1 MKSPR
6 YNQIKELFAEVL
18 FKEAIFGGSKQRE
31 KIIDL
36 FKSNQ
41 IEKEDAIKQL
51 IPTGLTKSEAIRL
64 LSAVHGFGGA
74 QQRQKVLH
82 LFRTHAIDKTEAI
95 KKLIPTGLTYEEAE
109 ALLSPI
115 AKEQEDEFSSTVG
128 DSPLLQTWDAK
139 RLPKPETPE
148 FTQSI
153 DIDQYQ
159 RIIRKLE
166 LAIHSLN
173 RKENL
178 TPEQEQDL
186 ITLKIKLD
194 ETVLKMKE
202 ETGVDHEPTEFTGF
216 VPRAK
221 PKPTKSQQEKSKE
234 KIEDDDLEKFLSQH
248 GEEITDDEFERTI
261 MKDKKAPKQ
270 KEVILSSQEV
280 FVEQFI
286 DGLIPIDVAAAKA
299 GVSVDEFKKLVN
311 TFKNNIVQNKEKD
324 IKASLLKLFLEKK
337 HFDEVKKIF
346 PNIDEEQLRQWYLEF
361 AVRKFRTKQF
371 GQEDIEAVGFT
382 MDDITNAIVEKKKQL
397 EPDVIHEILTNI
409 HFEKIYRKYISG
421 EIKDYIDINR
431 NVIPASKIAIQEI
444 ANNPNILV
452 NEEKVNEQ
460 AAEKA
465 FLERASR
472 DSMNNI
478 MANKLVSL
486 QAENTPEINNIIS
499 SYKDYL
505 SIDYEEGAENKDSFD
520 KYISKLKDLGVDED
534 VAMAKL
540 GDVLLAN
547 YLVFIVQ
554 NVHSKEMPYDIAK
567 KSLESIG
574 VPSIQT
580 KQLLTGT
587 EPGEYIAD
595 IMPEE
600 FVPTW
605 KNWKKPD
612 EFKTPSPTS
621 RPGGIL
627 QKEKDDVKVFT
638 EETPYTLVCDE
649 NHDNTPYEVGEGGWY
664 KKKEFCDK
672 CGLPLTDKEP
682 ISWAERAKT
691 IRRPGKGHVMPPGL
705 SSEIR
710 GEIVERGGRLPEE
723 SDYSQ
728 LMSFLRRNNFAK
740 DEAGNLK
747 LNAEG
752 YPMASEDSKYIS
764 GSLLASLLDL
774 KQNPEKL
781 NTFLS
786 DAAKE
791 SGKEISP
798 SFVSEAKNPTMN
810 AWNKETLLSI
820 PKVAERVN
828 GIATR
833 IIPLRQLMS
842 KLIVLK
848 NLQKQLDATSQ
859 RFNESMAIKK
869 DLEEKKKTL
878 KDPKELARAAIEHK
892 FLISRMALANSNVL
906 EAKQKRGKKVNPK
919 QQEKYKELQTKINQ
933 LKVSLAKTKEL
944 KTLTKRMIEI
954 KELKKQDLP
963 KEEKAA
969 ILAEEKEMKEVYNL
983 AFKNFKSI
991 PDADLKLK
999 EIELEELE
1007 RKKQDI
1013 TSPLTGIE
1021 RKELELS
1028 RNKASKEPEIQAVMQ
1043 KILGKDFKKEYD
1055 RLLMAADLLIEAKN
1069 SKEKLNAEINK
1080 YENGIA
1086 KVLESFDVE
1095 WARSTLDQLQMEQKL
1110 QDQLTKINSVET
1122 NQLPED
1128 EAKILEA
1135 KEKEIRKALSNK
1147 NNIIK
1152 NVLDSDS
1159 LMQTNIFQ
1167 NILEHYNKAIQEGR
1181 IDEFKSP
1188 GGDTTE
1194 QDALLAEMN
1203 ALEKDINVGDAKEIA
1218 AEADMDADAMDKFL
1232 GTSKNKDVE
1241 KQEPTE
1247 EDGSLEDLITNRA
1260 SRQESIIRIAIAT
1273 LQ

>member
-51 IPTGLTKSEAIRL
+51 IPTGLTKSEATSL
-64 LSAVHGFGGA
+64 LAEVHGFGGA
-74 QQRQKVLH
+74 QQRQKILH

-95 KKLIPTGLTYEEAE
+95 RKLIPTGLKYDEAE

-115 AKEQEDEFSSTVG
+115 ATKQEEEFSSTVG
-128 DSPLLQTWDAK
+128 DSPLLQTWESKRSPKQDA
-139 RLPKPETPE
+139 PE

-153 DIDQYQ
+153 DIDQYL

-178 TPEQEQDL
+178 TQEQEQDL

-194 ETVLKMKE
+194 ETILKMKE
-202 ETGVDHEPTEFTGF
+202 ETGKEHEPMEFTGF
-216 VPRAK
+216 VPKAK
-221 PKPTKSQQEKSKE
+221 PKPTKSQQTKSKE

-248 GEEITDDEFERTI
+248 GEEITDEEFEKVI
-261 MKDKKAPKQ
+261 MDDKKKSKQ
-270 KEVILSSQEV
+270 KEVILTSQEV
-280 FVEQFI
+280 FIEQFL
-286 DGLIPIDVAAAKA
+286 DGLISIDVAAAKS
-299 GVSVDEFKKLVN
+299 GVSVDEFKLLIN
-311 TFKNNIVQNKEKD
+311 TFKSNIAQDKEKE
-324 IKASLLKLFLEKK
+324 IKLSLLKLLSEKK
-337 HFDEVKKIF
+337 SFNDVKELF
-346 PNIDEEQLRQWYLEF
+346 PNIDEDQLRQWYLEF
-361 AVRKFRTKQF
+361 VVRKYRSKQF
-371 GQEDIEAVGFT
+371 EQKDIEAAGFT
-382 MDDITNAIVEKKKQL
+382 MEEVNDAIIDKKKQS
-397 EPDVIHEILTNI
+397 ESDTTHEILTNI

-421 EIKDYIDINR
+421 EMDSR
-431 NVIPASKIAIQEI
+431 TAIYEI
-444 ANNPNILV
+444 ANNPNILI
-452 NEEKVNEQ
+452 NESRVGDAN
-460 AAEKA
+460 AEKA
-465 FLERASR
+465 FIERASR
-472 DSMNNI
+472 DSKTNI
-478 MANKLVSL
+478 MANKIVSI
-486 QAENTPEINNIIS
+486 QAENTPEVDSIIS
-499 SYKDYL
+499 SYKDFLASNYK
-505 SIDYEEGAENKDSFD
+505 EGIKNQKVFNESV
-520 KYISKLKDLGVDED
+520 SKLKDLGIDED

-540 GDVLLAN
+540 YDVQLAN
-547 YLVFIVQ
+547 YLIFIVQ
-554 NVHSKEMPYDIAK
+554 NVHSKEMPYDVAK

-574 VPSIQT
+574 VPSIQI
-580 KQLLTGT
+580 KQLLAGN

-605 KNWKKPD
+605 EDWKKPD
-612 EFKTPSPTS
+612 EFKTPTPTS
-621 RPGGIL
+621 KPGGIL
-627 QKEKDDVKVFT
+627 KKETDKVKVFT

-649 NHDNTPYEVGEGGWY
+649 NHDNAPYEVGEDGWY

-672 CGLPLTDKEP
+672 CGLPLADKEP

-691 IRRPGKGHVMPPGL
+691 IRRPGRGHVMPPGL
-705 SSEIR
+705 SSEVR
-710 GEIVERGGRLPEE
+710 GEIVQRGGRLPEE

-774 KQNPEKL
+774 RQNPEKL

-791 SGKEISP
+791 SGKELSP
-798 SFVSEAKNPTMN
+798 SYVSEAKNVTMN
-810 AWNKETLLSI
+810 AWNKDALMSV
-820 PKVAERVN
+820 PKIAERVN
-828 GIATR
+828 DIATR

-842 KLIVLK
+842 KLVVLK
-848 NLQKQLDATSQ
+848 NLQKQLEATNQ
-859 RFNESMAIKK
+859 RFDESMAIKK
-869 DLEEKKKTL
+869 DLEDKKKTV

-906 EAKQKRGKKVNPK
+906 EAKQKKGKKVLPK
-919 QQEKYKELQTKINQ
+919 QQEKYKELQTKINE
-933 LKVSLAKTKEL
+933 LKKSIIKTKEL
-944 KTLTKRMIEI
+944 KTLTKRMLEI

-969 ILAEEKEMKEVYNL
+969 LLVEEKEMKEVYNL
-983 AFKNFKSI
+983 VFKNFKSI
-991 PDADLKLK
+991 PDSDLKLK
-999 EIELEELE
+999 EIEIEEME
-1007 RKKQDI
+1007 KKKQDI
-1013 TSPLTGIE
+1013 TSPLTGVE
-1021 RKELELS
+1021 REELKLS
-1028 RNKASKEPEIQAVMQ
+1028 HNKASKEPEIQAVMQ
-1043 KILGKDFKKEYD
+1043 KILGGEFKKEYD

-1095 WARSTLDQLQMEQKL
+1095 WARSTLDQLQSEQKL

-1122 NQLPED
+1122 NQLPE
-1128 EAKILEA
+1128 EERKVLEA

-1181 IDEFKSP
+1181 LDEFKSP
-1188 GGDTTE
+1188 EGDLAE

-1203 ALEKDINVGDAKEIA
+1203 ALEKDINVGDAKEIS

-1232 GTSKNKDVE
+1232 GASKKKDVE
-1241 KQEPTE
+1241 KQDET
-1247 EDGSLEDLITNRA
+1247 LEDLITNRA
-1260 SRQESIIRIAIAT
+1260 SRQESIIRIAIST